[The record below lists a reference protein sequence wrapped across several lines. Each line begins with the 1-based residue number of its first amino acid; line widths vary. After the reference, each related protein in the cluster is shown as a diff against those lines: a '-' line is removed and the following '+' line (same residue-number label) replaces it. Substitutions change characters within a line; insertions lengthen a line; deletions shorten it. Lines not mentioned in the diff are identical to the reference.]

1 MLNDNN
7 IRLGWSSTGRGSNLP
22 LGQTPHGESILYI
35 CFFEFRGREAG
46 REIEGWREVEAA
58 GLVALMAT
66 KL

>member
-1 MLNDNN
+1 MGKAFF
-7 IRLGWSSTGRGSNLP
+7 IFVFSNSE
-22 LGQTPHGESILYI
+22 GE
-35 CFFEFRGREAG
+35 RRE